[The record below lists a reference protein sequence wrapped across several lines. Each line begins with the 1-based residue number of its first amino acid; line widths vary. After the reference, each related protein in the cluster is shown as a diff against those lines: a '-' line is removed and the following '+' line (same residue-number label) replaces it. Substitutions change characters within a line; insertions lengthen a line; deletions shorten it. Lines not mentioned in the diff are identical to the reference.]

1 MSVLSRK
8 RWTLSVPR
16 TRLSVR
22 DGRSVSSPSATL
34 WLRAR
39 SKNALMFGGAE
50 VELDELISP
59 SNPVDYV
66 VFFSRIWARWL
77 GSSGTGTTWQPGM
90 GFGNRENVMHLLL
103 DRGKENGET
112 KKFINPKQWH
122 GALCDTKLCGIFYFL
137 LDIFT
142 FLFFQTPSNMTPD
155 DDPSISTSRVL
166 PFRLKLL
173 L

>member
-22 DGRSVSSPSATL
+22 DGRSVSSPSATP
-34 WLRAR
+34 WPRAK

-50 VELDELISP
+50 VELEESISP
-59 SNPVDYV
+59 SNPVDYVV

-90 GFGNRENVMHLLL
+90 GFGNRENVMHLSL

-137 LDIFT
+137 LFDIFA
-142 FLFFQTPSNMTPD
+142 FLFFQTPSNK
-155 DDPSISTSRVL
+155 TSPMMIPL
-166 PFRLKLL
+166 FRPPMSFHSG
-173 L
+173 